1 MAGGTEGTLRIG
13 ILGTGQL
20 AVGLGAAWARA
31 GHAIRIGGRSHDRA
45 LAAAARIGGGAEA
58 AAPREVVA
66 GRDAVLLAVA
76 WEGVPDALRAA
87 GAADGALAGVPL
99 IDPVNAVEHG
109 VGVLLPPDG
118 RAAAEHIADLA
129 PGAQVVKGFHL
140 FPAGQWEPGRAP
152 VTVALAGD
160 DASAL
165 DTVARLVRDAG
176 AHPATLGG
184 LARARQLEEVAG
196 FVIALAMSGTD
207 PNAAVPHVPQPLQ
220 AAG

>member
-1 MAGGTEGTLRIG
+1 MRIG
-13 ILGTGQL
+13 ILGTGAV
-20 AVGLGAAWARA
+20 AVGLGTAWARA
-31 GHAIRIGGRSHDRA
+31 GHDIRIGGRSHERA
-45 LAAAARIGGGAEA
+45 LAAAARIGGDARAAE
-58 AAPREVVA
+58 PREVVA
-66 GRDAVLLAVA
+66 GREVVLLAVP

-87 GAADGALAGVPL
+87 GAADGTLAGVAL

-129 PGAQVVKGFHL
+129 PGAHVVKGFHL
-140 FPAGQWEPGRAP
+140 FPAGQWQPGNPP

-160 DASAL
+160 DAAAL

-176 AHPATLGG
+176 GHPFTLGG

-196 FVIALAMSGTD
+196 FVIALAMSGSD
-207 PNAAVPHVPQPLQ
+207 PNAAVPRMPAPAG